1 MNARNKLNTAYFL
14 GSLMLA
20 SVVGWLTGSWL
31 IMLIGLAV
39 LVGVNIHNGE
49 IRGSKRRHR

>member
-14 GSLMLA
+14 GSLFLA

-31 IMLIGLAV
+31 VMLIGLAV
-39 LVGVNIHNGE
+39 LVGINVDNGQ